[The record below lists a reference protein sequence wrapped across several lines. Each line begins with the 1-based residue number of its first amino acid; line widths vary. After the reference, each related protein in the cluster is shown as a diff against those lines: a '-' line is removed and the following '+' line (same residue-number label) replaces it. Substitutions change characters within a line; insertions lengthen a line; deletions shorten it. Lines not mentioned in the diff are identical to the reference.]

1 MKYIYYKATRNSRE
15 AVAFDIMRGELYV
28 TTCVVDV
35 DLLICGIKT
44 FPCGNGDDVTLT
56 PQQRLEILELVQSE
70 RKAIVSR
77 EKVKTLAGW
86 RDSCLNFDE
95 YIFLG
100 DKVAQD
106 IVDEMVNSVPPVT
119 MCLTCTQSG
128 EPFSAEPGDD
138 GEMRDT
144 YPTFHRVEGFLW
156 QGERFWIFDGY
167 CFRDENKSRYD
178 HPGRL
183 EQAILKAKEEGYS
196 MKKVINPCVCK
207 VGERNANAFAKIEY
221 ENGRLSICGVVG
233 PLKSGNCLG
242 SAGQCVDAIRD
253 GKPAKGWSREMLS
266 KFCDIWERWH
276 LNDMRP
282 ECEHQRELGWPDMA
296 KESVTLYHY
305 VLTEE
310 ANGKK
315 KEAEN
320 AARAA
325 LRKGEIFTP
334 TAEQTLYA
342 NLAYFLDVY
351 EPLDG
356 KEIAQYYEPQKPDVM
371 NGFTEQKTRG
381 WVRAE
386 ESELGLLCKPCP
398 VCGYKYGTS
407 WLREEVPQDVL
418 DWLFALPDTERQ
430 PAWV

>member
-1 MKYIYYKATRNSRE
+1 
-15 AVAFDIMRGELYV
+15 
-28 TTCVVDV
+28 
-35 DLLICGIKT
+35 
-44 FPCGNGDDVTLT
+44 
-56 PQQRLEILELVQSE
+56 
-70 RKAIVSR
+70 
-77 EKVKTLAGW
+77 
-86 RDSCLNFDE
+86 
-95 YIFLG
+95 
-100 DKVAQD
+100 
-106 IVDEMVNSVPPVT
+106 
-119 MCLTCTQSG
+119 
-128 EPFSAEPGDD
+128 
-138 GEMRDT
+138 
-144 YPTFHRVEGFLW
+144 
-156 QGERFWIFDGY
+156 
-167 CFRDENKSRYD
+167 
-178 HPGRL
+178 
-183 EQAILKAKEEGYS
+183 
-196 MKKVINPCVCK
+196 MKKIINPCVCK

-221 ENGRLSICGVVG
+221 ENGCLRIGGVVG
-233 PLKSGNCLG
+233 PLKSGNCRG
-242 SAGQCVDAIRD
+242 SAGQCVDEIRK
-253 GKPAKGWSREMLS
+253 GNPAKGWNRKMLS

-305 VLTEE
+305 ILTRE
-310 ANGKK
+310 ANDKK

-325 LRKGEIFTP
+325 LRKGQIFTP

-342 NLAYFLDVY
+342 NLAYSLDVY

-356 KEIAQYYEPQKPDVM
+356 KEIAQYYEPQKHGFM
-371 NGFTEQKTRG
+371 EGFTEQKTRG

-407 WLREEVPQDVL
+407 WLREEAPQDVL